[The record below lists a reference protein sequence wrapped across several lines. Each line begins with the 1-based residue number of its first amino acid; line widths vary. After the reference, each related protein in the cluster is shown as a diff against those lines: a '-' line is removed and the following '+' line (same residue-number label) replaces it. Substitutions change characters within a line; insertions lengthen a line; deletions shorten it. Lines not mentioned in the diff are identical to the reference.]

1 MKPEPISTAIQ
12 HPNAVLVGVI
22 NKQQNESLAK
32 EYLDELAFLAET
44 HGCITKKVF
53 TQKLERPDKATFIGK
68 GKLEE
73 VKLFIK
79 ENEIDIVIFDD
90 ELSPSQQRNL
100 EKSIGKK
107 ILDRTTLILEIFS
120 QRAQTA
126 HAKTQVQL
134 AQYQYL
140 LPRLTGMWTHL
151 ERQRGGTGTRGGA
164 GEKEIET
171 DRRIVRDKISQ
182 LKERLKEIDKQMATQ
197 RKSRG
202 EMVRVALVGY
212 TNVGKSTIMNLISK
226 SQVFSENKLFATLDT
241 TVRKVTIHNLF
252 FLLSDT
258 VGFIRKLP
266 TQLVESFKSTLDEV
280 READILLHVVDISH
294 PNFEDQ
300 IEVVNQT
307 LQDIKAIDIPTLL
320 VFNKIDAY
328 QFIPKEDDDLTP
340 MTKENMSLEMLKNTW
355 MNDLHANCIFIS
367 AQNKQNIEEFKE
379 KLYQMVKEM
388 HIKRYPY
395 NNLLFHD

>member
-1 MKPEPISTAIQ
+1 MKPEPISTAVQ

-73 VKLFIK
+73 VKLYIK

-100 EKSIGKK
+100 EKAIGKK

-182 LKERLKEIDKQMATQ
+182 LKDRLKEIDKQMATQ

-307 LQDIKAIDIPTLL
+307 LQEIKAIDIPTLL

-328 QFIPKEDDDLTP
+328 QYIPKEEDDLTP

-355 MNDLHANCIFIS
+355 MNDLHSNCIFIS
-367 AQNKQNIEEFKE
+367 AQDKQNIEEFKE
-379 KLYQMVKEM
+379 TLYQMVKEM

-395 NNLLFHD
+395 NNLLFKD